1 MLLIF
6 FFRFYG
12 KFSARMLVPVLIVIV
27 ISTASYL
34 GYVPSSSGEDMRYNL
49 RTLMGDMED
58 IATND
63 ESLNVVKERVGP
75 GHGRMGLWRQGLK
88 MIPRRPIFGYGPE
101 MLDEELS
108 KDMWIDRP
116 DNEFIQYAVF
126 LGIPGL
132 AFYLLALIS
141 MFIKQWLQ
149 MKKLDVTTIVSAGC
163 VVAYLVSS
171 MFGNSM
177 FYTTPYLFM
186 FLALASAAPKEL
198 LASET
203 EKANV

>member
-1 MLLIF
+1 
-6 FFRFYG
+6 
-12 KFSARMLVPVLIVIV
+12 
-27 ISTASYL
+27 
-34 GYVPSSSGEDMRYNL
+34 
-49 RTLMGDMED
+49 
-58 IATND
+58 
-63 ESLNVVKERVGP
+63 
-75 GHGRMGLWRQGLK
+75 
-88 MIPRRPIFGYGPE
+88 
-101 MLDEELS
+101 
-108 KDMWIDRP
+108 MWIDRP